1 MTGPLVAAAAWLP
14 VVVLA
19 VSFASLGPRSLA
31 EPCGRALSLFVP
43 AWAVLVASL
52 AAARLPG
59 VEVEVEALWT
69 RWGRD
74 LGLLACASLGVVA
87 GVSQLDPSQAPL
99 VLQALVLPALFV
111 AVPGLLVGAVAGAG
125 VWASF
130 VRAVARLPRGSTRQE
145 VARAGQLAAP
155 PIFVAL
161 LVSAG
166 LSPRSALA
174 TDAVVV
180 PDRLAVGLTL
190 SGLALILA
198 LWRRLRVRPAE

>member
-19 VSFASLGPRSLA
+19 VALASLGPRSLA
-31 EPCGRALSLFVP
+31 EPCGRASSLFVP

-111 AVPGLLVGAVAGAG
+111 AVPGLLVGAVVGAG

-145 VARAGQLAAP
+145 VARAGSSPRRRSSSRSSSAPGCRRAP
-155 PIFVAL
+155 PWPPTP
-161 LVSAG
+161 SS
-166 LSPRSALA
+166 SPTGSRSGS
-174 TDAVVV
+174 
-180 PDRLAVGLTL
+180 P
-190 SGLALILA
+190 S
-198 LWRRLRVRPAE
+198 PASP